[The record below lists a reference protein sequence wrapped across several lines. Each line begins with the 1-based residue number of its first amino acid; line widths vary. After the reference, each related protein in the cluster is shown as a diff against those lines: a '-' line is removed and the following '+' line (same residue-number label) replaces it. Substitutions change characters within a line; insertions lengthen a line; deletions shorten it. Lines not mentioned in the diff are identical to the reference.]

1 MGHPIFKE
9 APSTDMTKAQERQA
23 ELDAQIEA
31 FLAKGGVIKAYDNF
45 CRPVES
51 GPWRSKSIHPEQQ
64 QPAQAAPVKAKTA
77 APVKAKPAPVQTE
90 GRLVQNER
98 GEVRLAEIPVPASIT
113 ASSDD
118 AWRQL
123 RRDIAAT
130 KRRLDKLGKKVAG
143 Q

>member
-31 FLAKGGVIKAYDNF
+31 FLAKGGEIKAYDNF

-64 QPAQAAPVKAKTA
+64 QPAQAAPVKAKPA

-90 GRLVQNER
+90 VRLVQNQR
-98 GEVRLAEIPVPASIT
+98 AEVRLAEIPVPASIT
-113 ASSDD
+113 ISSDD
-118 AWRQL
+118 AWRRL
-123 RRDIAAT
+123 RKDIAAT